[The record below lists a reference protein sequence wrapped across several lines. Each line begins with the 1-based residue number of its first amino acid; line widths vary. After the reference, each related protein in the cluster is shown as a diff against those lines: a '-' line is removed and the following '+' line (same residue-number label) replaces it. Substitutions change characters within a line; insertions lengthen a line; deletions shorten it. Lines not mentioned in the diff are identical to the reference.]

1 MEAVQAF
8 LYGNGWVGVA
18 IGFVLFI
25 MGYMKGVSK
34 ANALIPLVVDTTIE
48 NLVKD
53 GFVRTRKVLNEDG
66 KWEEELLKY
75 DEEEV

>member
-18 IGFVLFI
+18 IGLVLFI

-75 DEEEV
+75 DEEV